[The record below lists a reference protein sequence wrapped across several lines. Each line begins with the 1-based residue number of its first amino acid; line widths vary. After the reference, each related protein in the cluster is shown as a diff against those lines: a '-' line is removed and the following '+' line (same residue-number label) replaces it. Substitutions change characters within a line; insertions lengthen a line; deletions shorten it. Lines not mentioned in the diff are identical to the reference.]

1 MGFSTNTGVPAAR
14 SSASLS
20 GDHGC
25 QGISLAFAEAAL
37 AWPGAQ
43 GPGLAAFTAVVAW
56 VASLQTSVVAIVGE
70 YVVRTYR
77 EVQGRPTWITR
88 RTIHGG
94 GEGARAGTPL
104 QDSRAA

>member
-1 MGFSTNTGVPAAR
+1 
-14 SSASLS
+14 
-20 GDHGC
+20 
-25 QGISLAFAEAAL
+25 
-37 AWPGAQ
+37 
-43 GPGLAAFTAVVAW
+43 
-56 VASLQTSVVAIVGE
+56 VVAIVGE